1 MDPRKGVFLCNFA
14 LSKQHEAMRKIIG
27 SILAILI
34 LSLAA
39 VYLLIPNQISIK
51 GSQMVYQPSSGLIRG
66 IMQTDKW
73 SAWMPKDIDLKATSS
88 LVATIQTTLNQD
100 GIKVPVEFSIV
111 NGEKNNSIISF
122 ELIMDNSQW
131 SPIARVQYF
140 IFAKTIQNKLDKVLT
155 AASDY
160 YNYSKGVYGF
170 DIVETKVKD
179 SSLITIDQTLNDTP
193 NLVQVYQM
201 VDQLT
206 AYINTQKGKAKGDP
220 MVNITR
226 LDENEVYIQVA
237 IPIERDIPVNGPFA
251 IKKMV
256 LGNLLAVEV
265 QGDASTVYKALEAT
279 ELYIND
285 KQKTSPAIPFIIY
298 HTNRLLEKDARK
310 WKSTI
315 NYPIY

>member
-1 MDPRKGVFLCNFA
+1 
-14 LSKQHEAMRKIIG
+14 
-27 SILAILI
+27 
-34 LSLAA
+34 
-39 VYLLIPNQISIK
+39 
-51 GSQMVYQPSSGLIRG
+51 
-66 IMQTDKW
+66 
-73 SAWMPKDIDLKATSS
+73 
-88 LVATIQTTLNQD
+88 
-100 GIKVPVEFSIV
+100 VPVEFSIE
-111 NGEKNNSIISF
+111 NGENKNSIISF
-122 ELIMDNSQW
+122 ETSMDNQQW

-140 IFAKTIQNKLDKVLT
+140 IFAKAIQNKLDKVLA
-155 AASDY
+155 AASNY

-193 NLVQVYQM
+193 NLVQIYQM

-206 AYINTQKGKAKGDP
+206 AYINIQKGKAKGDP

-226 LDENEVYIQVA
+226 LDENEVYIQIA
-237 IPIERDIPVNGPFA
+237 IPIERDMPVNGPFA

-256 LGNLLAVEV
+256 LGNLLAVKV
-265 QGDASTVYKALEAT
+265 QGDQSIVYQALEAT
-279 ELYIND
+279 KLYIND

-298 HTNRLLEKDARK
+298 HTNRLLEKDSTQ

>member
-1 MDPRKGVFLCNFA
+1 
-14 LSKQHEAMRKIIG
+14 MRKIIG

-39 VYLLIPNQISIK
+39 VYLLIPNQLVIK
-51 GSQMVYQPSSGLIRG
+51 GSQMVYQPSSSLIRG
-66 IMQTDKW
+66 MMQTSKW
-73 SAWMPKDIDLKATSS
+73 SEWMPKGIDLKATSS
-88 LVATIQTTLNQD
+88 LVATIQTDLYHD
-100 GIKVPVEFSIV
+100 GINVPVEFSIE
-111 NGEKNNSIISF
+111 NGENKNSIISF
-122 ELIMDNSQW
+122 ETSMDNQQW

-140 IFAKTIQNKLDKVLT
+140 IFAKAIQNKLDKVLA
-155 AASDY
+155 AASNY

-193 NLVQVYQM
+193 NLVQIYQM

-206 AYINTQKGKAKGDP
+206 AYINIQKGKAKGDP

-226 LDENEVYIQVA
+226 LDENEVYIQIA
-237 IPIERDIPVNGPFA
+237 IPIERDMPVNGPFA

-256 LGNLLAVEV
+256 LGNLLAVKV
-265 QGDASTVYKALEAT
+265 QGDQSIVYQALEAT
-279 ELYIND
+279 KLYIND

-298 HTNRLLEKDARK
+298 HTNRLLEKDSTQ